1 MKSIRLAFARGSK
14 QAVFSEIGGN
24 IAEIHISFLHS
35 QSEMSRNNPARCG
48 WLEPP
53 SSPPVP
59 DVDTVPTPVDYQQL
73 TNDWFRY
80 CRSECFRCVAV
91 VRFEP
96 YFTKRCNVTEG
107 TRTAKSGLSARNFSV
122 GAFRPHRGVWPLI
135 CINDPKL
142 RVCQSLVLCG
152 LTTNV
157 TACPMS
163 LNMVRTAAPSS
174 RDGRCGFCFSGF
186 C

>member
-73 TNDWFRY
+73 TNDMVCLRLSLSSGERGPVYWPHKSLAVEENDHVIL
-80 CRSECFRCVAV
+80 CRTRCIRQI
-91 VRFEP
+91 RF
-96 YFTKRCNVTEG
+96 N
-107 TRTAKSGLSARNFSV
+107 
-122 GAFRPHRGVWPLI
+122 
-135 CINDPKL
+135 
-142 RVCQSLVLCG
+142 LC
-152 LTTNV
+152 
-157 TACPMS
+157 C
-163 LNMVRTAAPSS
+163 
-174 RDGRCGFCFSGF
+174 
-186 C
+186 